1 MDKIKCQKCGG
12 EISNDFNQTLSFCT
26 NCGSGINLLQ
36 DEKTLSSETNAAFSP
51 TPVNYNANPIRKS
64 PNYTLGC
71 LGLSFGAALLGA
83 IGIFGYWWWLS
94 SPRAE
99 NDSGD
104 TEYYGKITV
113 PKSQTVRFM
122 TALDEPESLDPQRSS
137 PSESV
142 ITNALFDGLVEF
154 NNQNADLTA
163 SLATKW
169 ENNADAT
176 VWTFHLRRE
185 AKWSDGKPITASDF
199 VYSWRRALNPD
210 LKNRNAFLLYH
221 IKNAERFNTKQA
233 KAEDVGVLAIDDYTL
248 QVTLEKPTPF
258 FIKTITDSVFRP
270 VPQQTVEKYGVDWM
284 KPENIVSSGAFKL
297 VEWTAKKQIVAER
310 NPQFWDN
317 ANTKLEKII
326 FLSTQINSAGEF
338 EPADPLEFYRNGEL
352 DASLR
357 ISSRDDKSSLTKK
370 DYFSAKGNSIEFI
383 SVNTTVKPFDDARVR
398 RALSLAIDRE
408 KLKEKELSN
417 YPTTSFTPE
426 IKGYENAKDIG
437 YNPVEAR
444 RLLEEA
450 GFPEGRGFPE
460 IEYIYNTN
468 ERNRVL
474 AQFVQEQWQ
483 QELGVKVKLVSMEFR
498 EFLKKRNALDY
509 KGVARNGW
517 VGDFLDP
524 HTFLSLPILEK
535 NGNGTGWIDKKYV
548 EMIEKSNLETDEA
561 ERYRMLQ
568 EAEKYLLEHQPVI
581 PLYVGVSGILCKP
594 YVKNLLPNPLRQIN
608 WREVYIDP
616 NWAAK

>member
-1 MDKIKCQKCGG
+1 MNQYNQAPQKH
-12 EISNDFNQTLSFCT
+12 NPKT
-26 NCGSGINLLQ
+26 NS
-36 DEKTLSSETNAAFSP
+36 KTAYYVF
-51 TPVNYNANPIRKS
+51 
-64 PNYTLGC
+64 GC
-71 LGLSFGAALLGA
+71 LGLAFGAILLGG
-83 IGIFGYWWWLS
+83 IGILGYWWWS
-94 SPRAE
+94 SSQAE
-99 NDSGD
+99 KDVGN
-104 TEYYGKITV
+104 TEYYGKIV
-113 PKSQTVRFM
+113 LPKSQVVRFM
-122 TALDEPESLDPQRSS
+122 TALDDPDSLDPQQSGIY
-137 PSESV
+137 ESA
-142 ITNALFDGLVEF
+142 ITSALFDGLVEY
-154 NNQNADLTA
+154 NNQNADLTP
-163 SLATKW
+163 SLATRW

-210 LKNRNAFLLYH
+210 LKNRNAFVLYH

-233 KAEDVGVLAIDDYTL
+233 TAEDVGMQVIDDYTL
-248 QVTLEKPTPF
+248 QVTLERPTPF
-258 FIKTITDSVFRP
+258 FIKTIAESVFRP
-270 VPQQTVEKYGVDWM
+270 VPQQMVEKFGKDWT

-297 VEWTAKKQIVAER
+297 AEWTAKKQIVVER

-338 EPADPLEFYRNGEL
+338 EPTDPLELYKNGEI

-357 ISSRDDKSSLTKK
+357 VSSRNDKSSLTKK
-370 DYFSAKGNSIEFI
+370 DYLSAKWNSIEFI
-383 SVNTTVKPFDDARVR
+383 TVNTTVKPFDNTRVR

-408 KLKEKELSN
+408 RLKEKGLSN

-426 IKGYENAKDIG
+426 IKGYENAKGTG

-444 RLLEEA
+444 RLLAEA
-450 GFPEGRGFPE
+450 GFPGGSGFPE

-468 ERNRVL
+468 ERNRDLV
-474 AQFVQEQWQ
+474 QFVQEQWQ
-483 QELGVKVKLVSMEFR
+483 KELGVKVKLVNMEFKD
-498 EFLKKRNALDY
+498 FLKKRNALDY
-509 KGVARNGW
+509 KGVARDGW
-517 VGDFLDP
+517 IGDFLDP
-524 HTFLSLPILEK
+524 YTFLRLPVLEK

-548 EMIEKSNLETDEA
+548 EMIEKSNLETDETK
-561 ERYRMLQ
+561 RYRMLH
-568 EAEKYLLEHQPVI
+568 EAEKYLLEQQPII

-608 WREVYIDP
+608 WREVYIDQ